1 MSSTIEITKAC
12 EWCGSTF
19 TARKCT
25 TRYCCKRCAEHAY
38 KDAKRKEHVEQ
49 EQAKASSPRISDDK
63 RLFITPVQCARL
75 LGVCRA
81 SIYNYLAANSI
92 PCYQFKGK
100 TLISRESLN
109 ALFNW
114 IDTDITLFSKRLD
127 MWKLGGNFAA
137 ENLTDY
143 EKGCNILPCFY
154 NRAGL
159 YFTDC

>member
-1 MSSTIEITKAC
+1 MSSTIEITKTC

-38 KDAKRKEHVEQ
+38 KDAKRKEHVER
-49 EQAKASSPRISDDK
+49 EQAKASSPQMSDDK
-63 RLFITPVQCARL
+63 RLFITPAQCARL

-92 PCYQFKGK
+92 PCFQFKGK

-109 ALFNW
+109 ALFDGSHLYHASSVDKLPL
-114 IDTDITLFSKRLD
+114 IGPVSALALTSRLSIAA
-127 MWKLGGNFAA
+127 FAA
-137 ENLTDY
+137 S
-143 EKGCNILPCFY
+143 
-154 NRAGL
+154 
-159 YFTDC
+159 

>member
-1 MSSTIEITKAC
+1 MSSTIEITKTC

-38 KDAKRKEHVEQ
+38 KDAKRKEHVER
-49 EQAKASSPRISDDK
+49 EQAKASSPQISDDK
-63 RLFITPVQCARL
+63 RLFITPAQCSRL

-100 TLISRESLN
+100 TLISRDSLN
-109 ALFNW
+109 ALF
-114 IDTDITLFSKRLD
+114 DGSHHYQLRPTK
-127 MWKLGGNFAA
+127 
-137 ENLTDY
+137 
-143 EKGCNILPCFY
+143 EKCI
-154 NRAGL
+154 
-159 YFTDC
+159 